1 MTLMPIDDDEAIRRI
16 LKNAKTIAVV
26 GASVKPWRDS
36 NSIMKFLIDKGYKVF
51 AVNPK
56 YSEVLGIT
64 CAPDLSR
71 VPEKIDIVDVFRRPE
86 VLDEIVDDALEVGV
100 KTLWLQVGVVNE
112 TAAERAE
119 RAGLNVIMDRC
130 IRIDHQR
137 LLR

>member
-1 MTLMPIDDDEAIRRI
+1 MPIDDDEAIRRI
-16 LKNAKTIAVV
+16 LKSAKTIAVV
-26 GASVKPWRDS
+26 GASTKPWRDS
-36 NSIMKFLIDKGYKVF
+36 NSIMQFLIDQGYKVF
-51 AVNPK
+51 PVNPK

-64 CAPDLSR
+64 CAPDLSS

>member
-1 MTLMPIDDDEAIRRI
+1 MTEMPIDDDEAIRRI
-16 LKNAKTIAVV
+16 LKSAKTIAVV
-26 GASVKPWRDS
+26 GASTKPWRDS
-36 NSIMKFLIDKGYKVF
+36 NSIMQFLIDQGYKVF
-51 AVNPK
+51 PVNPK

-64 CAPDLSR
+64 CAPDLSS